1 MIFLQLSILIAFS
14 FILRNMYLYLDKH
27 TSGLG
32 NGQNIIIFIIMW
44 IMIAN
49 IVALTGIFLYK
60 YYQTE
65 WRRIGRTGKPGLD
78 GPSGKQGYAQCKP
91 NDSGKKK
98 EC

>member
-27 TSGLG
+27 TSKLG
-32 NGQNIIIFIIMW
+32 NGQNIIINIIMW
-44 IMIAN
+44 IMIGN
-49 IVALTGIFLYK
+49 IVAITGIFLYK

-78 GPSGKQGYAQCKP
+78 GPIGKQGYAQCKP
-91 NDSGKKK
+91 NDSGKKT